1 MICMDGKVRESHMEP
16 LLRQGGWLMAVVCA
30 SEEEWTQQQ
39 VCLGL
44 HSVMHPSAMVHVAP
58 VGLCITAW

>member
-1 MICMDGKVRESHMEP
+1 MIWTDSKVRESHTEP

-30 SEEEWTQQQ
+30 SEEERTQQQ

-44 HSVMHPSAMVHVAP
+44 HSVMHPSAKVHAAP
-58 VGLCITAW
+58 VGLCNTAW